1 MEYLYYSPEDLSL
14 DPSFRQWVLHP
25 QAPGDAAFWEAWLA
39 RNPGKAAEVAAAR
52 RLVEAPRE
60 EPEALPDG
68 EKQLLWERIQ
78 ATLAAEGEAP
88 PPPGRPYWPW
98 WLAAAVALLL
108 VAGGLAWR
116 GYATRRVS
124 FATRFGETRQLV
136 LPDRSVVTLNGNSTL
151 SYAAAW
157 PVDGP
162 REVWLEGEAYFH
174 VTGQPVG
181 PNARFLVHAEALTV
195 AVLGTQFNVSRRGTG
210 TRVVLTA
217 GKVELEVAGAP
228 GKLRM
233 QPGEVVE
240 LAARSGKV
248 TRRVADP
255 ALYTSWKNHELV
267 FDETPLA
274 QIARMLEDTYGRK
287 VAFRAPALAGYRI
300 SGTIPSDNV
309 DILLR
314 ALARSS
320 DLQIT
325 QRNDTILFDTN
336 AFMPK

>member
-1 MEYLYYSPEDLSL
+1 MNYLNYSAEDLAL

-25 QAPGDAAFWEAWLA
+25 EASGQAAFWEAWLA
-39 RNPGKAAEVAAAR
+39 RNPGKATEVAAAR
-52 RLVEAPRE
+52 RLVEARPAER
-60 EPEALPDG
+60 EALPG
-68 EKQLLWERIQ
+68 AEKQLLWDRIQ
-78 ATLAAEGEAP
+78 ATLAADEEVP
-88 PPPGRPYWPW
+88 PPVRPYRFW

-108 VAGGLAWR
+108 MAGGLAWHWY
-116 GYATRRVS
+116 GTRRVY
-124 FATRFGETRQLV
+124 FTTGFGQTRQLV

-151 SYAAAW
+151 SYRPAW

-162 REVWLEGEAYFH
+162 REVWLEGEAFFN
-174 VTGQPVG
+174 VTGQPAG
-181 PNARFLVHAEALTV
+181 PNARFLVHAEELTV
-195 AVLGTQFNVSRRGTG
+195 AVLGTQFNVLRRGTG
-210 TRVVLTA
+210 ARVVLTA
-217 GKVELEVAGAP
+217 GKVELDIAGAP

-287 VAFRAPALAGYRI
+287 VTFRPAALAGYRI
-300 SGTIPSDNV
+300 SGTVPSDNV

-336 AFMPK
+336 AFRP

>member
-1 MEYLYYSPEDLSL
+1 VNYLYYSAEDLAR
-14 DPSFRQWVLHP
+14 DPSFRQWVLRP
-25 QAPGDAAFWEAWLA
+25 EAPGDAAFWEAWLA

-52 RLVEAPRE
+52 RLVEVRPAERE
-60 EPEALPDG
+60 GLPDA

-78 ATLAAEGEAP
+78 ATLTDDKEAP
-88 PPPGRPYWPW
+88 PPARPHWYW

-108 VAGGLAWR
+108 VAGGLTWH
-116 GYATRRVS
+116 GNRRVS
-124 FATRFGETRQLV
+124 FTTGFGQTRQLV

-151 SYAAAW
+151 SYQSGW
-157 PVDGP
+157 PADRP
-162 REVWLEGEAYFH
+162 REVWLEGEAFFN
-174 VTGQPVG
+174 VTGQPAG
-181 PNARFLVHAEALTV
+181 PNARFLVHAEELTV
-195 AVLGTQFNVSRRGTG
+195 AVLGTQFNVLRRGSG
-210 TRVVLTA
+210 SRVVLTS
-217 GKVELEVAGAP
+217 GKVELDIAGAP

-287 VAFRAPALAGYRI
+287 VTFGQPALADYRI

-320 DLQIT
+320 NLQIT
-325 QRNDTILFDTN
+325 QQNDTILFHSH
-336 AFMPK
+336 AFEP

>member
-1 MEYLYYSPEDLSL
+1 VNYLYYSAEDLAR

-25 QAPGDAAFWEAWLA
+25 EASGEAAFWEAWLV
-39 RNPGKAAEVAAAR
+39 RNPGKATEVAAAR
-52 RLVEAPRE
+52 RLVEARPAERE
-60 EPEALPDG
+60 SLPET
-68 EKQLLWERIQ
+68 EKQLLWQRIQ
-78 ATLAAEGEAP
+78 STLATDKEVLP
-88 PPPGRPYWPW
+88 PVRPYRFW

-108 VAGGLAWR
+108 AAGCLAWHWY
-116 GYATRRVS
+116 GTRRVY
-124 FATRFGETRQLV
+124 FTTGFGQTRQLV

-151 SYAAAW
+151 SYRPAW
-157 PVDGP
+157 PADQP
-162 REVWLEGEAYFH
+162 REVWLEGEAFFN
-174 VTGQPVG
+174 VTGQPAG
-181 PNARFLVHAEALTV
+181 PNARFLVHAQELTV
-195 AVLGTQFNVSRRGTG
+195 TVLGTQFNVSRRGTG

-217 GKVELEVAGAP
+217 GKVELDIAGEP
-228 GKLRM
+228 VKVRM

-274 QIARMLEDTYGRK
+274 QIARVLEDTYGKK
-287 VAFRAPALAGYRI
+287 VVFGQPALAGYRI

-309 DILLR
+309 DILLQ

-320 DLQIT
+320 DLQVT
-325 QRNDTILFDTN
+325 QQNDTILFHTH
-336 AFMPK
+336 AFRP

>member
-1 MEYLYYSPEDLSL
+1 MTYLYYSAEDLAL
-14 DPSFRQWVLHP
+14 DPSFQQWVLHP
-25 QAPGDAAFWEAWLA
+25 EATNEAAFWEAWLA

-52 RLVEAPRE
+52 RLVEARQAERE
-60 EPEALPDG
+60 GLPDA
-68 EKQLLWERIQ
+68 EKQVLWERIQ
-78 ATLAAEGEAP
+78 ATLAADKEVP
-88 PPPGRPYWPW
+88 PPVRPYRFW

-108 VAGGLAWR
+108 TTGGLIWHLY
-116 GYATRRVS
+116 GTRRVY
-124 FATRFGETRQLV
+124 FTTGFGQTKQLV

-151 SYAAAW
+151 SYRSSW
-157 PVDGP
+157 PPDRP
-162 REVWLEGEAYFH
+162 REVWLEGEAFFN
-174 VTGQPVG
+174 VTGQPAG
-181 PNARFLVHAEALTV
+181 PNARFLVHAQELTV

-217 GKVELEVAGAP
+217 GKVELDIAGAP
-228 GKLRM
+228 VKVRM

-248 TRRVADP
+248 TRRPANP
-255 ALYTSWKNHELV
+255 ALYTSWKNHELT

-274 QIARMLEDTYGRK
+274 QIARVLEDTYGKK
-287 VAFRAPALAGYRI
+287 VVFRQPALADYRI

-325 QRNDTILFDTN
+325 QQRDTILFHTH
-336 AFMPK
+336 AFNP

>member
-1 MEYLYYSPEDLSL
+1 MNYLYYSAEDLAR

-25 QAPGDAAFWEAWLA
+25 EAPGNAAFWEAWLA
-39 RNPGKAAEVAAAR
+39 RNPGKATEVAAAR
-52 RLVEAPRE
+52 RLVEVRPTERE
-60 EPEALPDG
+60 SLPDA

-78 ATLAAEGEAP
+78 TTLAADKEVPSPA
-88 PPPGRPYWPW
+88 RPHWYW

-108 VAGGLAWR
+108 LAGGLAWQWY
-116 GYATRRVS
+116 GNRRVY
-124 FATRFGETRQLV
+124 FTTGFGQTRQLV

-151 SYAAAW
+151 SYQPAW
-157 PVDGP
+157 PVDRP
-162 REVWLEGEAYFH
+162 REVWLEGEAFFN
-174 VTGQPVG
+174 VTGQPAG
-181 PNARFLVHAEALTV
+181 PNARFLVHAEELTV
-195 AVLGTQFNVSRRGTG
+195 AVLGTQFNVLRRGTG
-210 TRVVLTA
+210 ARVVLTA
-217 GKVELEVAGAP
+217 GKVELDIAGAP

-287 VAFRAPALAGYRI
+287 VVFGQPALAEYRI

-325 QRNDTILFDTN
+325 QQNDTILFHSH
-336 AFMPK
+336 AFKP